1 MFFAVVGVD
10 GSRVVVAGRL
20 NKVVAVPVILL
31 AVLGFYHG
39 IRFGALFSIFS
50 PAQLLPLLLIC
61 VSGFG
66 VVR

>member
-39 IRFGALFSIFS
+39 IRFGALFSIFP
-50 PAQLLPLLLIC
+50 PAQLLHLLVTC
-61 VSGFG
+61 VSGLIF
-66 VVR
+66 VR